1 MATKMASFHNM
12 GKLEENSMNEAWW
25 ELILSNLIS
34 LLYIHQKYNFLNYG
48 SNSKYVFAQA
58 EQNGSW
64 FQLQ

>member
-1 MATKMASFHNM
+1 MATKMTGFHNM

-25 ELILSNLIS
+25 ELIVSNLIS
-34 LLYIHQKYNFLNYG
+34 SLYIHQKYNFFNYG
-48 SNSKYVFAQA
+48 LNNKYGFAQA